1 MIRWSSALLLVLTT
15 AAARAQVPPEKAL
28 ATFTTSPG
36 LQITPW
42 AHEPLCVNPTCCDV
56 DHKGRVWMP
65 ESINYRNRLRN
76 QPLRRPEGDR
86 ILVLEDTQGT
96 GKADKV
102 TVFYQAPEILAPL
115 GIAVL
120 PYPDGKGVKVFVCQ
134 SPDILVFEDK
144 DGDLKADGPPT
155 KLLTGFKGIDHDH
168 GVHGI
173 LVGPDN
179 KLYFTVG
186 DQGVQT
192 LRSSDGKGPSY
203 TSNNTDLR
211 AATVWRCDLD
221 GKNLEPI
228 AHNFRNNY
236 EPFVDSFGTVFLS
249 DNDDDGNQQTRICYV
264 MKGGNYGYHRTPKT
278 SHWNEEH
285 PGIVTKI
292 LRTYFGSPTG
302 ICMYEGHL
310 LPKEYQNQLL
320 HVDAGPRHVRCYH
333 LEPQGAAYAVKQE
346 NIVES
351 SDNWFRPSD
360 VCV

>member
-1 MIRWSSALLLVLTT
+1 MIRWSSVLLLVLTT
-15 AAARAQVPPEKAL
+15 VAARAQVPPEKAL

-65 ESINYRNRLRN
+65 ESINYRNHLRN

-86 ILVLEDTQGT
+86 ILVLEDSQGT

-168 GVHGI
+168 GVHGLFI
-173 LVGPDN
+173 GPDN

-186 DQGVQT
+186 DQGVQN
-192 LRSSDGKGPSY
+192 LVDKYGRKWSS
-203 TSNNTDLR
+203 NQTDCR
-211 AATVWRCDLD
+211 AGTCWRCDLD
-221 GKNLEPI
+221 GKNLELL
-228 AHNFRNNY
+228 AHNFRNQY
-236 EPFVDSFGTVFLS
+236 EMCADS
-249 DNDDDGNQQTRICYV
+249 
-264 MKGGNYGYHRTPKT
+264 
-278 SHWNEEH
+278 
-285 PGIVTKI
+285 
-292 LRTYFGSPTG
+292 
-302 ICMYEGHL
+302 
-310 LPKEYQNQLL
+310 
-320 HVDAGPRHVRCYH
+320 
-333 LEPQGAAYAVKQE
+333 
-346 NIVES
+346 
-351 SDNWFRPSD
+351 
-360 VCV
+360 

>member
-1 MIRWSSALLLVLTT
+1 MIRSCCALLFAWFAAT
-15 AAARAQVPPEKAL
+15 AAAQVPPEKAI
-28 ATFTTSPG
+28 ATFTVSDG
-36 LQITPW
+36 LEISLW

-86 ILVLEDTQGT
+86 ILVLEDSQGT

-120 PYPDGKGVKVFVCQ
+120 PYADGKGVKVFVCQ

-144 DGDLKADGPPT
+144 DGDCKADGPPT

-173 LVGPDN
+173 LIGPDN

-186 DQGVQT
+186 DQGVSN
-192 LRSSDGKGPSY
+192 LKSSDGKGPVY
-203 TSNNTDLR
+203 NSNSTDLR

-221 GKNLEPI
+221 GKNLELI

-236 EPFVDSFGTVFLS
+236 EP
-249 DNDDDGNQQTRICYV
+249 
-264 MKGGNYGYHRTPKT
+264 
-278 SHWNEEH
+278 
-285 PGIVTKI
+285 
-292 LRTYFGSPTG
+292 
-302 ICMYEGHL
+302 
-310 LPKEYQNQLL
+310 
-320 HVDAGPRHVRCYH
+320 
-333 LEPQGAAYAVKQE
+333 
-346 NIVES
+346 
-351 SDNWFRPSD
+351 
-360 VCV
+360 